1 MKTTSSVTVIVPV
14 KNGENHITEAIKSV
28 INQTRSVE
36 QIIVIDDHS
45 TDNTLNL
52 AMKFPNVDIIKNI
65 SHGQSAAINYGLK
78 FAKSTY
84 IGFIDH
90 DDIWDPRKN
99 ERSLRLFEKEPQLN
113 VVSVGVRNFEYG
125 NTGSRFKDF
134 GSSRVFGACLFERE
148 VFKGVG
154 PLDETIN
161 NHSIVEWWSRKNAEN
176 LKIGNIEET
185 LYYRRIHDKNSG
197 KISRDM
203 ARKDLFSILRK
214 SKVGDVYNDR
224 TQN

>member
-1 MKTTSSVTVIVPV
+1 
-14 KNGENHITEAIKSV
+14 
-28 INQTRSVE
+28 
-36 QIIVIDDHS
+36 
-45 TDNTLNL
+45 
-52 AMKFPNVDIIKNI
+52 
-65 SHGQSAAINYGLK
+65 
-78 FAKSTY
+78 
-84 IGFIDH
+84 
-90 DDIWDPRKN
+90 
-99 ERSLRLFEKEPQLN
+99 
-113 VVSVGVRNFEYG
+113 
-125 NTGSRFKDF
+125 
-134 GSSRVFGACLFERE
+134 LFERE